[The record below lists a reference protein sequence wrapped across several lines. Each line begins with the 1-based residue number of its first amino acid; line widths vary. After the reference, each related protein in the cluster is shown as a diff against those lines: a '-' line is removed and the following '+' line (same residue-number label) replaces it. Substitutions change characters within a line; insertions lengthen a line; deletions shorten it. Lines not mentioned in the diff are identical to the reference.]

1 MTTQWAN
8 GITITLENKMDD
20 DYREK
25 LVAMLC
31 RTSNGTVSAE
41 EIRKMLFEYAND
53 RNEEDGQTI

>member
-1 MTTQWAN
+1 
-8 GITITLENKMDD
+8 MDD